1 MQLIKL
7 YQPFFDANNWAHVLT
22 SGQDWMMILTL
33 ILMECLLSVD
43 NAVVLAAQTQVLPT
57 KDEQRKSLVYGL
69 WGAYL
74 FRFIVIGIGT
84 YLINFWEIKLLGG
97 LYLLYLVYKYF
108 YDVRHPELVAKK
120 EEAKKEEAKKENHKK
135 KNSKKRKHH
144 LSLFWR
150 TVISIESMDIV
161 FSIDSVLAAL
171 AMSNNPVVVLVGGMI
186 GILCMRGVAE
196 IIIKLMEIIPELQTM
211 AYVLISI
218 IAIKLLIS
226 LPPLNFKLPDAIFAG
241 IVFGTVI
248 LTIIFHYVRQNVHS
262 KKMP

>member
-108 YDVRHPELVAKK
+108 YDVRHPAQVAKK
-120 EEAKKEEAKKENHKK
+120 EAAKKEAHKK
-135 KNSKKRKHH
+135 KNSKTRKHH

-196 IIIKLMEIIPELQTM
+196 VIIKLMEIIPELQTM
-211 AYVLISI
+211 AYVLITI
-218 IAIKLLIS
+218 IAVKLLVS
-226 LPPLNFKLPDAIFAG
+226 LPPLNFKLPDAIFAC

-248 LTIIFHYVRQNVHS
+248 LTIIFHPCCQLPALSWALWRDCR
-262 KKMP
+262 

>member
-97 LYLLYLVYKYF
+97 IYLLYLVYKYF
-108 YDVRHPELVAKK
+108 YDIRHPEQVAKK
-120 EEAKKEEAKKENHKK
+120 KAAKKEKENHKK
-135 KNSKKRKHH
+135 KNFKKRKHR

-150 TVISIESMDIV
+150 TVISIEAMDIV

-211 AYVLISI
+211 AYILISI

-241 IVFGTVI
+241 IVFSTVI
-248 LTIIFHYVRQNVHS
+248 LAIIFHYVRQNIHG
-262 KKMP
+262 KKML

>member
-108 YDVRHPELVAKK
+108 YDVRNPQEVAQK
-120 EEAKKEEAKKENHKK
+120 EKAKNTHKK
-135 KNSKKRKHH
+135 RHSKIKKHH

-196 IIIKLMEIIPELQTM
+196 VIIKLMEIIPELQTM

-218 IAIKLLIS
+218 IAAKLLIS
-226 LPPLNFKLPDAIFAG
+226 LPPLNFKVPDAIFAG

-248 LTIIFHYVRQNVHS
+248 ITIIFHYIRQNVHG

>member
-1 MQLIKL
+1 MQILRL
-7 YQPFFDANNWAHVLT
+7 YQPFFDGGNWAHVLT
-22 SGQDWMMILTL
+22 SGKDWMMILTL

-43 NAVVLAAQTQVLPT
+43 NAVVLAAQTQVLPS
-57 KDEQRKSLVYGL
+57 KEEQRKSLVYGL

-84 YLINFWEIKLLGG
+84 YLINFWEVKLLGG
-97 LYLLYLVYKYF
+97 LYLFYLVYKYF
-108 YDVRHPELVAKK
+108 YDVRHPEKVAAEEKKK
-120 EEAKKEEAKKENHKK
+120 EANEKQKVLKKC
-135 KNSKKRKHH
+135 KHR

-171 AMSNNPVVVLVGGMI
+171 AMSNNPVVVLIGGMI

-211 AYVLISI
+211 AYVLIAI
-218 IAIKLLIS
+218 IALKLLVS
-226 LPPLNFKLPDAIFAG
+226 LPPLNFKVPDTVFAI
-241 IVFGTVI
+241 IVFSTVAI
-248 LTIIFHYVRQNVHS
+248 TIAFHYVRQARHG

>member
-7 YQPFFDANNWAHVLT
+7 YQPFFDMNNWAHVLT
-22 SGQDWMMILTL
+22 SAQDWMMIITL

-57 KDEQRKSLVYGL
+57 KEEQRKSLIYGL

-108 YDVRHPELVAKK
+108 YDIKHPQKATQK
-120 EEAKKEEAKKENHKK
+120 AQT
-135 KNSKKRKHH
+135 SKKALKTGKHH
-144 LSLFWR
+144 ISLFWR

-171 AMSNNPVVVLVGGMI
+171 AMSSNPVVVLVGGMI

-196 IIIKLMEIIPELQTM
+196 VIIKLMEIIPELQTM
-211 AYVLISI
+211 AYILISI
-218 IAIKLLIS
+218 IALKLLIS
-226 LPPLNFKLPDAIFAG
+226 LPPLSFKIPDAVFAG
-241 IVFGTVI
+241 IVFATVI
-248 LTIIFHYVRQNVHS
+248 FTIIFHYVRPNAHS
-262 KKMP
+262 KKTL

>member
-1 MQLIKL
+1 M
-7 YQPFFDANNWAHVLT
+7 YAPFFDLGNWTHVLT
-22 SGQDWMMILTL
+22 SGKDWMIILTL

-57 KDEQRKSLVYGL
+57 KAEKEKSLLYGL

-84 YLINFWEIKLLGG
+84 YLIHFWEIKLAGSI
-97 LYLLYLVYKYF
+97 YLFYLAFKFF
-108 YDVRHPELVAKK
+108 YDQRHPKQAAEREKEK
-120 EEAKKEEAKKENHKK
+120 EEREAAHHKGKK
-135 KNSKKRKHH
+135 KKKHV

-171 AMSNNPVVVLVGGMI
+171 AVSSNPVVVLIGGMI

-196 IIIKLMEIIPELQTM
+196 IIIKLMDIIPELQPM
-211 AYVLISI
+211 AYLLIAI
-218 IAIKLLIS
+218 IALKLLLA
-226 LPPLNFKLPDAIFAG
+226 LPPLHFELPNTVFAI
-241 IVFGTVI
+241 IVFTILI
-248 LTIIFHYVRQNVHS
+248 LTILFHFWHVKRHGR
-262 KKMP
+262 KHI

>member
-108 YDVRHPELVAKK
+108 YDVRHPAQVAKK
-120 EEAKKEEAKKENHKK
+120 EAAKKEDHKK
-135 KNSKKRKHH
+135 KNSKTRKHH

-171 AMSNNPVVVLVGGMI
+171 AMSNNPVVVLLPDWCN
-186 GILCMRGVAE
+186 LCM
-196 IIIKLMEIIPELQTM
+196 LQ
-211 AYVLISI
+211 
-218 IAIKLLIS
+218 KLL
-226 LPPLNFKLPDAIFAG
+226 LFLNFKQWPMF
-241 IVFGTVI
+241 
-248 LTIIFHYVRQNVHS
+248 
-262 KKMP
+262 

>member
-1 MQLIKL
+1 MQILKL
-7 YQPFFDANNWAHVLT
+7 YQPFFDGTNWLHVLT
-22 SGQDWMMILTL
+22 SGKDWMMILTL

-57 KDEQRKSLVYGL
+57 KKQQEKSLLYGL

-97 LYLLYLVYKYF
+97 LYLFYLVYKYF
-108 YDVRHPELVAKK
+108 YDLRHPEKVKADEKSK
-120 EEAKKEEAKKENHKK
+120 EEAEKEKLLNKK
-135 KNSKKRKHH
+135 KHR

-171 AMSNNPVVVLVGGMI
+171 AMSSNPVVVLIGGMI

-196 IIIKLMEIIPELQTM
+196 VIIKLMKIIPELQTM
-211 AYVLISI
+211 AYILIAI
-218 IAIKLLIS
+218 IALKLLLS
-226 LPPLNFKLPDAIFAG
+226 LPPLNFKVPDVLFAI
-241 IVFGTVI
+241 IVFGTVAI
-248 LTIIFHYVRQNVHS
+248 TIAFHYLREAKHG
-262 KKMP
+262 KKLP

>member
-120 EEAKKEEAKKENHKK
+120 EEAKKENHKK

-161 FSIDSVLAAL
+161 FSMQSGSGYHRFYGDHRSRGRGPASHGRADKGNRAEVQLCL
-171 AMSNNPVVVLVGGMI
+171 WGNI
-186 GILCMRGVAE
+186 G
-196 IIIKLMEIIPELQTM
+196 
-211 AYVLISI
+211 
-218 IAIKLLIS
+218 
-226 LPPLNFKLPDAIFAG
+226 
-241 IVFGTVI
+241 
-248 LTIIFHYVRQNVHS
+248 
-262 KKMP
+262 

>member
-108 YDVRHPELVAKK
+108 YDVRHPELV
-120 EEAKKEEAKKENHKK
+120 AKKENHKK

>member
-22 SGQDWMMILTL
+22 SGQDWMIILTL

-108 YDVRHPELVAKK
+108 YYVRHPELVAKK
-120 EEAKKEEAKKENHKK
+120 EEAKKKIIRKRTPKKE
-135 KNSKKRKHH
+135 STIF
-144 LSLFWR
+144 LYF
-150 TVISIESMDIV
+150 
-161 FSIDSVLAAL
+161 
-171 AMSNNPVVVLVGGMI
+171 G
-186 GILCMRGVAE
+186 
-196 IIIKLMEIIPELQTM
+196 EL
-211 AYVLISI
+211 
-218 IAIKLLIS
+218 
-226 LPPLNFKLPDAIFAG
+226 
-241 IVFGTVI
+241 
-248 LTIIFHYVRQNVHS
+248 
-262 KKMP
+262 

>member
-1 MQLIKL
+1 MQILRL
-7 YQPFFDANNWAHVLT
+7 YQPFFDGNNWAQVLT
-22 SGQDWMMILTL
+22 SAKDWMMILTL

-43 NAVVLAAQTQVLPT
+43 NAVVLAAQTQALPDKT
-57 KDEQRKSLVYGL
+57 QQRKSLVYGL

-84 YLINFWEIKLLGG
+84 YLIHFWEIKLLGG
-97 LYLLYLVYKYF
+97 IYLLYLVFKYF
-108 YDVRHPELVAKK
+108 YDERHPQKVAEEEEKK
-120 EEAKKEEAKKENHKK
+120 EAREKAKLLKGGKK
-135 KNSKKRKHH
+135 KHH

-171 AMSNNPVVVLVGGMI
+171 AMSNNPVVVLIGGMI

-211 AYVLISI
+211 AYVLIAI
-218 IAIKLLIS
+218 IALKLLVA
-226 LPPLNFKLPDAIFAG
+226 LPPLNFKVPDTIFAIVVFATVG
-241 IVFGTVI
+241 I
-248 LTIIFHYVRQNVHS
+248 TIAFHYIRQAKHG
-262 KKMP
+262 KKMS

>member
-1 MQLIKL
+1 MTILKM
-7 YQPFFDANNWAHVLT
+7 YAPFFDLHNWAHVLT
-22 SGQDWMMILTL
+22 SGKDWMVILTL

-57 KDEQRKSLVYGL
+57 ESQKRKSLIYGL

-84 YLINFWEIKLLGG
+84 YLINFWEIKLAGSI
-97 LYLLYLVYKYF
+97 YLFYLAFRFF
-108 YDVRHPELVAKK
+108 YDQRHPRQAAERQKAKQARQK
-120 EEAKKEEAKKENHKK
+120 ARHKGKK
-135 KNSKKRKHH
+135 KRRHV

-171 AMSNNPVVVLVGGMI
+171 AVSSNQVVVLIGGMI

-196 IIIKLMEIIPELQTM
+196 IIIKLMDIIPELQPM
-211 AYVLISI
+211 AYVLIGI
-218 IAIKLLIS
+218 IAFKLLLA
-226 LPPLNFKLPDAIFAG
+226 LPPLNFELPNTLFAI
-241 IVFGTVI
+241 IVFTILG
-248 LTIIFHYVRQNVHS
+248 LTIIFHFWRVKHHGP
-262 KKMP
+262 KHL

>member
-97 LYLLYLVYKYF
+97 LYLFYLVYKYF
-108 YDVRHPELVAKK
+108 YDVRHPQEVAQK
-120 EEAKKEEAKKENHKK
+120 EKAKNTHKK
-135 KNSKKRKHH
+135 RHSKIKKHH

-171 AMSNNPVVVLVGGMI
+171 AMSNNPV
-186 GILCMRGVAE
+186 
-196 IIIKLMEIIPELQTM
+196 IIKLIEIIPELQTM

-218 IAIKLLIS
+218 IAAKLLIS
-226 LPPLNFKLPDAIFAG
+226 LPPLNFKVPDAIFAG

-248 LTIIFHYVRQNVHS
+248 ITIIFHYIRQNVHG

>member
-7 YQPFFDANNWAHVLT
+7 YQPFFDANNWTHVLT

-108 YDVRHPELVAKK
+108 YDVRHPAQVAKK
-120 EEAKKEEAKKENHKK
+120 EAAKKEAHKK
-135 KNSKKRKHH
+135 KNSKTRKHH

-186 GILCMRGVAE
+186 GIFMHARSCRSYYQINGN
-196 IIIKLMEIIPELQTM
+196 
-211 AYVLISI
+211 YS
-218 IAIKLLIS
+218 
-226 LPPLNFKLPDAIFAG
+226 
-241 IVFGTVI
+241 
-248 LTIIFHYVRQNVHS
+248 
-262 KKMP
+262 

>member
-7 YQPFFDANNWAHVLT
+7 YQPFFDANNWVHVLT

-108 YDVRHPELVAKK
+108 YDVQHPQEVAQK
-120 EEAKKEEAKKENHKK
+120 EKAKNTHKK
-135 KNSKKRKHH
+135 RHSKIKKHH

-196 IIIKLMEIIPELQTM
+196 VIIKLMEIIPELQTM

-218 IAIKLLIS
+218 IAAKLLIS
-226 LPPLNFKLPDAIFAG
+226 LPPLNFKVPDAVFAG

-248 LTIIFHYVRQNVHS
+248 ITIIFHYIRQNVHG